1 MKFTNRYTAIGHH
14 LALHERLSLVAIGL
28 AAHIQSLP
36 EGACVSIRT
45 LAGRF
50 PEGEI
55 RIAAALRELEEHGYL
70 ERYRER
76 LPNGQVV
83 TRTISRNNPEAYRDQ
98 GAEPDAEPVAEPDL
112 VPEPEPELTPAVQ
125 HFLDIA
131 MGQVAASAPPS
142 RASEVAPEP
151 EPEPEPDPEPE
162 QDPDPEPPSGGGGG
176 GGGAPVREAAPRSRR
191 TASAQAA
198 ARARKAGGAKPKRQ
212 PPSAPPPAGPAAELL
227 MSLREHDPRL
237 LLSVAD
243 VHRLVPAVDEW
254 FARGAR
260 PNAVRHTLTTLLPDH
275 LAYPAGLLAYRLS
288 ALLPPPVPAAGVTGA
303 GPIPMQNCDSCDHA
317 FRAPEPGKCGGCR
330 SQEERQA
337 AA

>member
-1 MKFTNRYTAIGHH
+1 MKFTNRYTVIGHH
-14 LALHERLSLVAIGL
+14 LAQHERLSLVAIGL

-98 GAEPDAEPVAEPDL
+98 GAEPDGEPAAEPDP
-112 VPEPEPELTPAVQ
+112 VPAPEPELTPAVQ

-131 MGQVAASAPPS
+131 MGQAAATPPPS
-142 RASEVAPEP
+142 REPMAEPEAAAEP
-151 EPEPEPDPEPE
+151 EPEPE
-162 QDPDPEPPSGGGGG
+162 PDPEPPSGGGGG
-176 GGGAPVREAAPRSRR
+176 GGGAPVREAAPRSRK
-191 TASAQAA
+191 TVPAQAT
-198 ARARKAGGAKPKRQ
+198 ARTRRSGGAKPKRQ
-212 PPSAPPPAGPAAELL
+212 SPSAPPPAGPAAELL
-227 MSLREHDPRL
+227 MGLRKYDPRL

-243 VHRLVPAVDEW
+243 VHRLVPAVNEW
-254 FARGAR
+254 FERGAR
-260 PNAVRHTLTTLLPDH
+260 PDAVRHTLTTLLPDH

-288 ALLPPPVPAAGVTGA
+288 TLLPPPVPVQATGAGA

-330 SQEERQA
+330 SEEERQA